1 MTLNN
6 RISLLV
12 SLLFTVLFG
21 LASTLIFILYSNFR
35 KEEFRDRLEI
45 KALSNRKL
53 FVNVQKIDQQ
63 LLKKIDHNTV
73 NNLYN
78 EKTLIFDSDYNLIYS
93 SINDTTISWSKNDLE
108 YLKKHKTLFKQKGD
122 YEVYGMLYDN
132 DQNDYY
138 TLISAKDDYGNRKL
152 MYLRY
157 ILIISYLLFTVICW
171 ALTSF
176 TVKKLLLPLS
186 SFHQKIRKINENNL
200 DTRIE
205 IKSTKNEID
214 LIATEFNFMMDRIED
229 SYQKQ
234 KEFTAHA
241 SHELRTPLSRI
252 TSQIENNIALTAT
265 DNNVKTFLTG
275 ILSDVDHLTELI
287 NSLLILSKLENKKY
301 ENVEVYRLDE
311 ILFTAIEKVNKVF
324 PDFIILFE
332 MEENE
337 NLDSL
342 LEITGNKK
350 LLEIAISNILKN
362 AFAYSD
368 NKQANV
374 KIHAA
379 GAQLII
385 SLSNTGK
392 TLSEK
397 EQKNI
402 FQPFMRGHN
411 AKGTSGFGLG
421 LRIVQRILTLHKSKI
436 IYSIPSNNTNLFQ
449 LIFHI

>member
-1 MTLNN
+1 
-6 RISLLV
+6 
-12 SLLFTVLFG
+12 
-21 LASTLIFILYSNFR
+21 
-35 KEEFRDRLEI
+35 
-45 KALSNRKL
+45 
-53 FVNVQKIDQQ
+53 
-63 LLKKIDHNTV
+63 
-73 NNLYN
+73 
-78 EKTLIFDSDYNLIYS
+78 
-93 SINDTTISWSKNDLE
+93 
-108 YLKKHKTLFKQKGD
+108 
-122 YEVYGMLYDN
+122 
-132 DQNDYY
+132 
-138 TLISAKDDYGNRKL
+138 
-152 MYLRY
+152 
-157 ILIISYLLFTVICW
+157 
-171 ALTSF
+171 
-176 TVKKLLLPLS
+176 
-186 SFHQKIRKINENNL
+186 
-200 DTRIE
+200 
-205 IKSTKNEID
+205 
-214 LIATEFNFMMDRIED
+214 
-229 SYQKQ
+229 
-234 KEFTAHA
+234 
-241 SHELRTPLSRI
+241 
-252 TSQIENNIALTAT
+252 
-265 DNNVKTFLTG
+265 
-275 ILSDVDHLTELI
+275 
-287 NSLLILSKLENKKY
+287 
-301 ENVEVYRLDE
+301 
-311 ILFTAIEKVNKVF
+311 
-324 PDFIILFE
+324 